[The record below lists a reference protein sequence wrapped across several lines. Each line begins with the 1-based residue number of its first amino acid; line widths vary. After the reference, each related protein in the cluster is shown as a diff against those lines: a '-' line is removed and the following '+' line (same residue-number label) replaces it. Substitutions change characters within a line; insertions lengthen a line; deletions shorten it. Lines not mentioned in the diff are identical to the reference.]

1 MLRVLGEFILSYCGL
16 CSRNFSHIISST
28 NHVQIGMFI
37 VELDRGGGNLM
48 QEGRG
53 IHLMMVLKME

>member
-1 MLRVLGEFILSYCGL
+1 MSLFCHNVDYVHETSLILIL
-16 CSRNFSHIISST
+16 ST
-28 NHVQIGMFI
+28 NHVQIGLFI

-53 IHLMMVLKME
+53 IHLMMVLKMELIV

>member
-1 MLRVLGEFILSYCGL
+1 MFRVSLFHVDYVHETSLIL
-16 CSRNFSHIISST
+16 ISST

>member
-1 MLRVLGEFILSYCGL
+1 MKFLSFSYCQ
-16 CSRNFSHIISST
+16 IILELST

-53 IHLMMVLKME
+53 THLMMDLKMELIV